1 MEKVKKAQ
9 AGIKL
14 RRGQYKRLGRIAE
27 KNPDRADKV
36 ADRMKERA
44 TRFERGKRVAQSSGS
59 RASNMLPKAKDGKS
73 FPDLNKDG
81 KITKADILKGR
92 GVIAKKGAKVK
103 KAQDGDTTQVQKPPV
118 LTPKGRTGM
127 AGGIEGNFFDRS
139 RREKS
144 IRSMSKN
151 IDSARRR
158 EMMMNSLEKPRKSS
172 VNKVGGMK
180 LGGKIK
186 KAQAG
191 LTASNKRVGP
201 VDPKGAWTKVQ
212 EMTLAGKK
220 TPVSLKKDKQ
230 LGATKM
236 KSGGKMK
243 KKK

>member
-1 MEKVKKAQ
+1 MMEKVKKAEK
-9 AGIKL
+9 GIAL

-44 TRFERGKRVAQSSGS
+44 TRLERGKRVAQSSGS

-92 GVIAKKGAKVK
+92 GVIAKKGNNV
-103 KAQDGDTTQVQKPPV
+103 
-118 LTPKGRTGM
+118 
-127 AGGIEGNFFDRS
+127 
-139 RREKS
+139 
-144 IRSMSKN
+144 
-151 IDSARRR
+151 
-158 EMMMNSLEKPRKSS
+158 
-172 VNKVGGMK
+172 
-180 LGGKIK
+180 K

-201 VDPKGAWTKVQ
+201 SDPNGAWTKVQ
-212 EMTLAGKK
+212 EMNLPPRNVK
-220 TPVSLKKDKQ
+220 TSVSLKKDKQ

-236 KSGGKMK
+236 MKMGGKAKAK
-243 KKK
+243 KK